1 MDTKLIAD
9 VAESAVVTELLKRG
23 FRVLRPIGDRLPY
36 DLALDCDGVLLRI
49 QVKSAWYERS
59 KDLYTVD
66 VRRTKTNR
74 RQMRRDRYAEGDFDF
89 AILYLADRNVYY
101 VMPVDVFTSYRSG
114 VSLVEAAKRQRRPRS
129 AAYRERWDLLSGW
142 AARFGNGRVTPVKVG
157 EAFTGNT
164 EPSPPENVGGK
175 V

>member
-1 MDTKLIAD
+1 MDTKLKAD
-9 VAESAVVTELLKRG
+9 VAESAVTTELLKRG
-23 FRVLRPIGDRLPY
+23 FRVLKPVGDRLPY
-36 DLALDCDGVLLRI
+36 DLALDCGGKLLLI

-59 KDLYTVD
+59 KHLYTVD
-66 VRRTKTNR
+66 ARRTKTNR
-74 RQMRRDRYAEGDFDF
+74 RSMVRDLYDEGDFDF
-89 AILYLADRNVYY
+89 AIVYLADRHVFY

-114 VSLVEAAKRQRRPRS
+114 ISLVEMEKRQRQPRS

-157 EAFTGNT
+157 EAFAGNT
-164 EPSPPENVGGK
+164 EPSPPTNCGGK